1 MAEASW
7 IVEILKLYGLAGVVI
22 AVQSY
27 AIRKLYNRNQEL
39 NDTVAQLG
47 RDSVK
52 ANSDTAN
59 ALLAVAETNRST
71 GGVVH
76 QLSQMTQQLLWKV
89 GGEK

>member
-1 MAEASW
+1 MDSW

-22 AVQSY
+22 AGQAY
-27 AIRKLYNRNQEL
+27 AIRTLYKRNEQL

-47 RDSVK
+47 RDTVK
-52 ANSDTAN
+52 ANTDTAN

-76 QLSQMTQQLLWKV
+76 QLSQMTQQLLWKHT